1 MPGRFEIEIPSV
13 RDISIITM
21 DHHRHQEMTII
32 RHRLM
37 GMAEAVPVWAVE
49 DEVDTEEE
57 EAMVEAVWPVTVEA
71 AEVDIM
77 VVRHRLEEDR
87 RHLEIILPAVSIHL
101 HRHPNEVH
109 LQDNP
114 IGPCWKS
121 LQD

>member
-1 MPGRFEIEIPSV
+1 
-13 RDISIITM
+13 M

-77 VVRHRLEEDR
+77 VVRHRLEED
-87 RHLEIILPAVSIHL
+87 HHHPGIILPADSIHL
-101 HRHPNEVH
+101 HLHPNEDL

-114 IGPCWKS
+114 IDRCWKS
-121 LQD
+121 LLD